1 MDDCAGQPFGAP
13 PWVARRCSP
22 AAAPY
27 TAAAARRA
35 HASTTL
41 SSPRIEASG
50 TTSRLAR
57 AEHLLT
63 VAEALAARR
72 AASGFRRSRPWCRRC
87 TCPIST
93 CRACAVI
100 GHRHP
105 HRHPH
110 FALRAAAQ
118 TSAQADR
125 RALVSAVQLSVS
137 LAPPLRQLLASAMFY
152 AHLPS
157 TARAL
162 ASGIA
167 IITAALAVAYL
178 LLVSAFQLSL
188 LASGSC

>member
-72 AASGFRRSRPWCRRC
+72 AASGFRRSLVPQVHMSDINLPCVRC
-87 TCPIST
+87 HRASPSSPPPSLCPT
-93 CRACAVI
+93 CRCPDIGAGGQTGAC
-100 GHRHP
+100 
-105 HRHPH
+105 
-110 FALRAAAQ
+110 Q
-118 TSAQADR
+118 R
-125 RALVSAVQLSVS
+125 RPAVS
-137 LAPPLRQLLASAMFY
+137 LALPLRQLLASAVFY

-157 TARAL
+157 TTRAL